1 MTFEDAV
8 HAVAPS
14 PGGTSALAGGHS
26 ICRRNKELRRDHK
39 SNDAN
44 CLHHEGS
51 LPVPI
56 NLVKRFKKPCI
67 LSPCEKGKK
76 GRLWPRRDNVRFRSL
91 ADISTRS
98 PGCLFTPENETFF
111 GAANS
116 SAKCQKRTLIK
127 RGKRCLLYTS
137 KRTLLSVGLDV
148 RFVPKADMSDWF
160 LVAALGREGA
170 LIPIRGRI
178 VAVLTIWRWIA
189 AIRWRKSVDHQAR
202 GLVPEGRPFLVT
214 ESSPRARHGSVV
226 LRLRQRIKVGLCISP
241 TGKATNRGWRRQRSN
256 CQCPML

>member
-1 MTFEDAV
+1 MRGV
-8 HAVAPS
+8 R
-14 PGGTSALAGGHS
+14 GTEKTGSRS
-26 ICRRNKELRRDHK
+26 ISHMVPQNWAEKPVLK
-39 SNDAN
+39 
-44 CLHHEGS
+44 S
-51 LPVPI
+51 LP
-56 NLVKRFKKPCI
+56 PC
-67 LSPCEKGKK
+67 
-76 GRLWPRRDNVRFRSL
+76 SL
-91 ADISTRS
+91 QM
-98 PGCLFTPENETFF
+98 
-111 GAANS
+111 
-116 SAKCQKRTLIK
+116 SAMGQKRTLIK

-202 GLVPEGRPFLVT
+202 GLGPEGRPFLVT